1 MTETHQTDHDPD
13 SARPL
18 GDLSAFT
25 RRRRTKPRI
34 LLIAILAAAVVTF
47 GGAAVMALILA
58 ALANALGPH

>member
-25 RRRRTKPRI
+25 RRGRTKPRI
-34 LLIAILAAAVVTF
+34 LLIAILAA
-47 GGAAVMALILA
+47 
-58 ALANALGPH
+58 LANALGPH